1 MNYFEGKNKICFL
14 DSQSPVMNKEMVDMC
29 LLTS

>member
-14 DSQSPVMNKEMVDMC
+14 DLQNPVMNKEMLDMC